1 MSTKETTPHTD
12 HHESTRLRDERLR
25 KLEKIKSLGIDPYP
39 YKFTRTHKAK
49 ELQEKYQHLENS
61 QETTDSVTVA
71 GRIHNER
78 NDWMF
83 IDLYDD
89 SGKIQLYCDKEK
101 LDQKLVEFLPLL
113 DKGDQIGA
121 VGTVRRT
128 PRGELSIKV
137 TEITILCK
145 TLLPL
150 PEIIEGKRRH
160 LGIHDIETRYRQRY
174 LDLIVTPTSKETL
187 RKRALITAGIRNYLN
202 NIGYIEIETPVLQ
215 TEAGGAEAKPFVT
228 HHNALDIELF
238 LRIAT
243 ELHLKRLVVGGFE
256 KVYELGR
263 IFRNEGISTRHN
275 PEFTSIEL
283 YEAYADYHDMMNLTE
298 DLIKTVCKN
307 VNETLQVEFQG
318 KPIDYEKPWKRV
330 TMLDLIKEHTGVDFA
345 PLLGKNVKEVH
356 DLPQIKNLKI
366 NLSECGS
373 VGETIAEVFEEKVE
387 SKLIQPTFVMDH
399 PIETSPLAKKH
410 RTTSGLTERFEL
422 FINGWEIANSFS
434 ELTDPLD
441 QRARLEEQAKKKDA
455 GDEEAH
461 SLDLDFI
468 TALEYGL
475 PPTGGLGIGID
486 RLVMLLTNS
495 ASIRDV
501 IAFPTMKPV

>member
-1 MSTKETTPHTD
+1 MSQIQSE
-12 HHESTRLRDERLR
+12 HESSPRLREQRIQ

-39 YKFTRTHKAK
+39 YKFSRTHKAI
-49 ELQEKYQHLENS
+49 ELQTKYKDLQNS
-61 QETTDSVTVA
+61 QETNDKVTVS

-101 LDQKLVEFLPLL
+101 LDKKNTELLPLL
-113 DKGDQIGA
+113 DKGDFIGA
-121 VGTVRRT
+121 TGTVRRT

-137 TEITILCK
+137 SEVTLLCK
-145 TLLPL
+145 SLLPL
-150 PEIIEGKRRH
+150 PEIIEGKKRH

-174 LDLIVTPTSKETL
+174 LDLIVTPATKETFK
-187 RKRALITAGIRNYLN
+187 KRAQIISEIRNYLDSK
-202 NIGYIEIETPVLQ
+202 GYLEIDTPVLQ
-215 TEAGGAEAKPFVT
+215 VEAGGAEARPFVT
-228 HHNALDIELF
+228 HHNALGMDLY

-263 IFRNEGISTRHN
+263 VFRNEGISTKHN

-283 YEAYADYHDMMNLTE
+283 YEAYADYNDMMDLTE
-298 DLIKTVCKN
+298 DLIKNICLK
-307 VNETLQVEFQG
+307 VNGKLQIEYRG
-318 KPIDYEKPWKRV
+318 KIIDFEKLWTRV
-330 TMLDLIKEHTGVDFA
+330 SMLDLIKEYA
-345 PLLGKNVKEVH
+345 KI
-356 DLPQIKNLKI
+356 DLSNSPGEKI
-366 NLSECGS
+366 
-373 VGETIAEVFEEKVE
+373 IEVFEEKVE
-387 SKLIQPTFVMDH
+387 SKLIQPVFVTDF
-399 PIETSPLAKKH
+399 PLEVSPLAKKH
-410 RTTSGLTERFEL
+410 RSKNGLVERFEL
-422 FINGWEIANSFS
+422 YINGWELANSFS

-441 QRARLEEQAKKKDA
+441 QRKRLEEQAKKKAA
-455 GDEEAH
+455 GDHEAH
-461 SLDLDFI
+461 PLDIDFI

-486 RLVMLLTNS
+486 RLIMILTNS

-501 IAFPTMKPV
+501 IAFPTMKPSG